1 MRKSIIIIMALVAL
15 NVTNANAK
23 KFYYYGNTLTFIC
36 DDETMTAEVAGT
48 YHVETSGTITV
59 PETFVAKDGKTY
71 TVTAIGDNFIYR
83 GECSYSNGLEEVVL
97 PKTIKSIGIN
107 AFRNSTL
114 QSINLP
120 EGLESI
126 GDNAFRD
133 SKLQS
138 INLPEGLVSIG
149 NWTFYNCKY
158 LELSEFPSTLKHI
171 GSNAFRGCYSI
182 SVSSFPDG
190 IETLGSGIFS
200 FITSRN
206 SPLKKFTL
214 PDHLKEVPDSL
225 FLYCSNLEE
234 VHLPANPEM
243 TGSGCF
249 RSTKLKE
256 IVLPETLKEIG
267 ERAFYSNT
275 LLTHVTLP
283 KGVTSIPA
291 YAFYECPFTSLDLL
305 HDGIKEIG
313 DNAFKCCPIEEAII
327 PDGVVK
333 LGFNAF
339 GENAHL
345 KTISFPKS
353 LTEFG
358 GNPMEHCDSLKNIFI
373 AKGHPTLQLTPDS
386 MLVCKNSDGLS
397 LLYVHTSTIVDST
410 FTLPIGT
417 TEIADYAIGRY
428 RVINRL
434 DFPEGLRR
442 IGEGNFRYSA
452 LKQAILPSTVE
463 ELGSYTFNNSKQ
475 LEKVVLPPHLKVIP
489 FNAFYSCENLS
500 EINWPKDLEEIEGW
514 AFCRTNL
521 PSEIVLPS
529 GVHTIATLAFANNK
543 RAFEKFV
550 LPDGIEVIN
559 GETFSDSKLP
569 NGIDI
574 PGSVKIIGSNAF
586 SNCGMK
592 DIVIPEGVEYIGGGA
607 FIGNN
612 LTNLHLPST
621 LKYLDTQALAS
632 TNIEQVTLPEHLET
646 FGAEVFSGCS
656 NLKELVFPDKVDIR
670 PFALFGLD
678 GLEYVVLPDSMPE
691 LSTGLF
697 CECPNLMSV
706 KLPSNLRVIEC
717 NSFENCSALEELS
730 FPATLECIGNQAF
743 SCSSLKRV
751 DLSQTALNLIIWEAF
766 ADNKSLTEVHLP
778 ATCNFVGAKAFA
790 GCDNISVVEV
800 LATVPPTAEAE
811 AFQSPVTDNA
821 VLIVPEGSEQA
832 YRNAEVWKEFKNI
845 ATPTAVK
852 DNIVDSQDSS
862 PVYDLNGV
870 KLKNVPQRGIYIKGG
885 KKKILNK

>member
-1 MRKSIIIIMALVAL
+1 MNKAGLIFMALVAL
-15 NVTNANAK
+15 GTANADAK
-23 KFYYYGNTLTFIC
+23 KFYHYSPTLAFLC
-36 DDETMTAEVAGT
+36 DDETMTAEVSGT
-48 YHVETSGTITV
+48 YYTESKGTLII
-59 PETFVAKDGKTY
+59 PETIETKDGNTY
-71 TVTAIGDNFIYR
+71 TVTAIGNNFIYR
-83 GECSYSNGLEEVVL
+83 DECYYSDGLEEVVL

-107 AFRNSTL
+107 AFRNS
-114 QSINLP
+114 
-120 EGLESI
+120 
-126 GDNAFRD
+126 
-133 SKLQS
+133 KLQR

-149 NWTFYNCKY
+149 DWAFYSCKY

-171 GSNAFRGCYSI
+171 GRCAFRGCYSI

-190 IETLGSGIFS
+190 IETLGAGIFS
-200 FITSRN
+200 FITSKN

-234 VHLPANPEM
+234 VHLPANLEKI
-243 TGSGCF
+243 GSGCF
-249 RSTKLKE
+249 CSTKLKE

-291 YAFYECPFTSLDLL
+291 YAFYNCPFTSLDLL
-305 HDGIKEIG
+305 HEGIKEIG
-313 DNAFKCCPIEEAII
+313 DNAFKSCPIEEAII

-333 LGFNAF
+333 LGCNAF
-339 GENAHL
+339 GENAYL

-358 GNPMEHCDSLKNIFI
+358 GNPMEHCDSLKNILI
-373 AKGHPTLQLTPDS
+373 AERHPTLQLTPDS
-386 MLVCKNSDGLS
+386 MLVCKNCDGLS

-500 EINWPKDLEEIEGW
+500 EINWPDDLEEIEGW

-529 GVHTIATLAFANNK
+529 GVHTIAPIAFARNK

-559 GETFSDSKLP
+559 DETFSDSKLP

-586 SNCGMK
+586 SKCGMK

-621 LKYLDTQALAS
+621 LKYLDSQALAY
-632 TNIEQVTLPEHLET
+632 TNIAQVTLPEHLET
-646 FGAEVFSGCS
+646 FGAEVFCGCS
-656 NLKELVFPDKVDIR
+656 NLKELVFPDKVDIS
-670 PFALFGLD
+670 PFALSGLD
-678 GLEYVVLPDSMPE
+678 GLEHVVLPDSMPE

-697 CECPNLMSV
+697 CDCPNLTSV
-706 KLPSNLRVIEC
+706 KLPSNLRLIEC

-743 SCSSLKRV
+743 SGSSLKRV

-766 ADNKSLTEVHLP
+766 ANNPHLEEVHLP

-790 GCDNISVVEV
+790 GCDNIRVVEV
-800 LATVPPTAEAE
+800 LATEPPTAEAE
-811 AFQSPVTDNA
+811 AFQSPVTEQA
-821 VLIVPEGSEQA
+821 ILIVPEGSEAA
-832 YRNAEVWKEFKNI
+832 YRNAEVWKEFKHI
-845 ATPTAVK
+845 ATPTGM
-852 DNIVDSQDSS
+852 NSIIVDTKDG
-862 PVYDLNGV
+862 VRIYDLRGME
-870 KLKNVPQRGIYIKGG
+870 KKAEKGIYIKGG
-885 KKKILNK
+885 KVRVNK

>member
-1 MRKSIIIIMALVAL
+1 MNKAGLIFMALVAL
-15 NVTNANAK
+15 GTANADAK
-23 KFYYYGNTLTFIC
+23 KFYHYSPTLAFLC
-36 DDETMTAEVAGT
+36 DDETMTAEVSGT
-48 YHVETSGTITV
+48 YYTESKGTLII
-59 PETFVAKDGKTY
+59 PETIETKDGNTY
-71 TVTAIGDNFIYR
+71 TVTAIGNNFIYR
-83 GECSYSNGLEEVVL
+83 DECYYSDGLEEVVL

-107 AFRNSTL
+107 AFSNSKL
-114 QSINLP
+114 QRINLP

-126 GDNAFRD
+126 GDNAFRE
-133 SKLQS
+133 SKLQR

-149 NWTFYNCKY
+149 DWAFYSCKY

-171 GSNAFRGCYSI
+171 GRCAFRGCYSI

-190 IETLGSGIFS
+190 IETLGAGIFS
-200 FITSRN
+200 FITSKN

-234 VHLPANPEM
+234 VHLPANLEKI
-243 TGSGCF
+243 GSGCF
-249 RSTKLKE
+249 CSTKLKE

-291 YAFYECPFTSLDLL
+291 YAFYNCPFTSLDLL
-305 HDGIKEIG
+305 HEGIKEIG
-313 DNAFKCCPIEEAII
+313 DNAFKSCPIEEAII

-333 LGFNAF
+333 LGCNAF

-358 GNPMEHCDSLKNIFI
+358 GNPMEHCDSLKNILI
-373 AKGHPTLQLTPDS
+373 AERHPTLQLTPDS

-500 EINWPKDLEEIEGW
+500 EINWPDDLEEIEGW

-529 GVHTIATLAFANNK
+529 GVHTIAPIAFARNK

-559 GETFSDSKLP
+559 DETFSDSKLP

-586 SNCGMK
+586 SKCGMK

-621 LKYLDTQALAS
+621 LKYLDSQALAY
-632 TNIEQVTLPEHLET
+632 TNIAQVTLPEHLET
-646 FGAEVFSGCS
+646 FGAEVFCGCS
-656 NLKELVFPDKVDIR
+656 NLKELVFPDKVDIS
-670 PFALFGLD
+670 PFALSGLD
-678 GLEYVVLPDSMPE
+678 GLEHVVLPDSMPE

-697 CECPNLMSV
+697 CDCPNLTSV
-706 KLPSNLRVIEC
+706 KLPSNLRLIEC

-743 SCSSLKRV
+743 SGSSLKRV

-766 ADNKSLTEVHLP
+766 ANNPHLEEVHLP

-790 GCDNISVVEV
+790 GCDNIRVVEV
-800 LATVPPTAEAE
+800 LATEPPTAEAE
-811 AFQSPVTDNA
+811 AFQSPVTEQA
-821 VLIVPEGSEQA
+821 ILIVPEGSEAA
-832 YRNAEVWKEFKNI
+832 YRNAEVWKEFKHI
-845 ATPTAVK
+845 ATPTGM
-852 DNIVDSQDSS
+852 NSIIVDTKDG
-862 PVYDLNGV
+862 VRIYDLRGME
-870 KLKNVPQRGIYIKGG
+870 KKAEKGIYIKGG
-885 KKKILNK
+885 KVRVNK

>member
-1 MRKSIIIIMALVAL
+1 MNKAGLIFMALVVLGTA
-15 NVTNANAK
+15 NADAK
-23 KFYYYGNTLTFIC
+23 KFYHYSPTLAFLC
-36 DDETMTAEVAGT
+36 DDETMTAEVSGT
-48 YHVETSGTITV
+48 YYTESKGTLII
-59 PETFVAKDGKTY
+59 PETIETKDGNTY
-71 TVTAIGDNFIYR
+71 TVTAIGNNFIYR
-83 GECSYSNGLEEVVL
+83 DECYYSDGLEEVVL

-107 AFRNSTL
+107 AFRKSTL
-114 QSINLP
+114 KRINLP

-126 GDNAFRD
+126 GDNAFRE
-133 SKLQS
+133 SKLQR

-149 NWTFYNCKY
+149 NRSFYSCRF

-171 GSNAFRGCYSI
+171 GRYAFGGCYNI

-190 IETLGSGIFS
+190 IETLGAGIFS
-200 FITSRN
+200 FITSKN

-225 FLYCSNLEE
+225 FLYCYSLEE
-234 VHLPANPEM
+234 VHLPANVEKI
-243 TGSGCF
+243 GSGCF
-249 RSTKLKE
+249 VSTNLKE

-291 YAFYECPFTSLDLL
+291 YAFYKCPFTSLDLL

-313 DNAFKCCPIEEAII
+313 NSAFKGCLIEEAII
-327 PDGVVK
+327 PEGVEK
-333 LGFNAF
+333 LGVNAF
-339 GENAHL
+339 GENEHL

-358 GNPMEHCDSLKNIFI
+358 GNPMEHCDSLKNILI
-373 AKGHPTLQLTPDS
+373 AERHPTLQLTPDS

-463 ELGSYTFNNSKQ
+463 ELGIYTFHDSKQ

-489 FNAFYSCENLS
+489 YDAFQGCENLS
-500 EINWPKDLEEIEGW
+500 EINWPEDLEEIESW

-529 GVHTIATLAFANNK
+529 GVHTISSLTFANNK

-550 LPDGIEVIN
+550 LPDGIEDIN
-559 GETFSDSKLP
+559 GETFRESKLP
-569 NGIDI
+569 NGIVI
-574 PGSVKIIGSNAF
+574 PGSVKFIGPNAF
-586 SNCGMK
+586 YNCGMK
-592 DIVIPEGVEYIGGGA
+592 DIVIPEGVEYIGVGA

-621 LKYLDTQALAS
+621 LKYLDSQALAY
-632 TNIEQVTLPEHLET
+632 TNIAQVTLPEHLET
-646 FGAEVFSGCS
+646 FGAEVFCGCS
-656 NLKELVFPDKVDIR
+656 NLKELVFPDKVDISH
-670 PFALFGLD
+670 FALYGLD
-678 GLEYVVLPDSMPE
+678 GLEHVVLPDSMPE
-691 LSTGLF
+691 LSTGL
-697 CECPNLMSV
+697 CSDCPNLTSV

-717 NSFENCSALEELS
+717 NSFQNCSALEELS

-743 SCSSLKRV
+743 SGSSLKRV

-766 ADNKSLTEVHLP
+766 ANNPHLEEVHLP
-778 ATCNFVGAKAFA
+778 ATCSFVGEKAFA
-790 GCDNISVVEV
+790 DCDSIKIVICDA
-800 LATVPPTAEAE
+800 LVPPLADNQAFTA
-811 AFQSPVTDNA
+811 PVTGQA
-821 VLIVPEGSEQA
+821 TLVVPDGSESA
-832 YRNAEVWKEFKNI
+832 YRMAEVWKEFVHI
-845 ATPTAVK
+845 ASSTALNAPENDEK
-852 DNIVDSQDSS
+852 MKTSK
-862 PVYDLNGV
+862 VYDL
-870 KLKNVPQRGIYIKGG
+870 RGIEKATENGLYIKDS
-885 KKKILNK
+885 KLWWK